1 MAKQVTDSNLA
12 AAAALVAAASI
23 HARARKGGAV
33 VVAIDGRSGAGKSTL
48 AGAVAEIVG
57 AAVVP
62 SDDFF
67 AAEVPSSEWDRLSPA
82 ERVQDAIDWRR
93 LRREAI
99 EPLLAGK
106 PARWRAFDFSAR
118 RPDGSY
124 RLAAELRECA
134 AASVILLDGAYSSR
148 PELADLIS
156 LSVLV
161 EAPAPVREARL
172 RAREEDA
179 FLREWHE
186 RWDAAEAHYF
196 EQVRHR
202 SSFDLIFSAGA
213 EARPQ
218 SRPIM

>member
-1 MAKQVTDSNLA
+1 MPA
-12 AAAALVAAASI
+12 AAVLVAAAAS
-23 HARARKGGAV
+23 HALARMGGAV
-33 VVAIDGRSGAGKSTL
+33 VVAIDGRGGAGKSTL

-67 AAEVPSSEWDRLSPA
+67 AAEIPASEWDRRSPA
-82 ERVQDAIDWRR
+82 ERAGDAIDWKR
-93 LRREAI
+93 LRQEAL

-106 PARWRAFDFSAR
+106 PARWRSFDFRAR

-124 RLAAELRECA
+124 PASAELTACVPA
-134 AASVILLDGAYSSR
+134 PVILLDGAYSSR
-148 PELADLIS
+148 PELADLVS

-186 RWDAAEAHYF
+186 RWDPAEAHYF
-196 EQVRHR
+196 EQVRPR
-202 SSFDLIFSAGA
+202 SSFDLIVSTAWN
-213 EARPQ
+213 PDQ
-218 SRPIM
+218 SHGTTCLETG